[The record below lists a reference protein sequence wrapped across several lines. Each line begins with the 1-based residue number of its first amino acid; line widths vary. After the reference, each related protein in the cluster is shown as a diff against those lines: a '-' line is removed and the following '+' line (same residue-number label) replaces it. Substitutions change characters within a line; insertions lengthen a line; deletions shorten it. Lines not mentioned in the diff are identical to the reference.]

1 MLKKLLKLFVVVFIL
16 TQEIFVT
23 TEMQVQAKKDAVLEE
38 YKKNFLPE
46 NAEEIDSYVYSNIII
61 IDGNEIKERPV
72 NTQYNGEAYTYCI
85 EENGKSAFYGLFDIY
100 SIEPLK
106 VSKND
111 RIEILLNDY
120 FLPYGNVEPVLYGKN
135 SVEGKWER
143 ITNITADN
151 TGNKYVLHGIQ
162 MKSSYKYFR
171 AIAHFTFSH
180 NEEVPLA
187 EPVYQINYY
196 KQEANYFV
204 PFLIAGVARV
214 VIAVGMVYYIKKRRK
229 A

>member
-106 VSKND
+106 VFV
-111 RIEILLNDY
+111 ILL
-120 FLPYGNVEPVLYGKN
+120 L
-135 SVEGKWER
+135 
-143 ITNITADN
+143 
-151 TGNKYVLHGIQ
+151 
-162 MKSSYKYFR
+162 
-171 AIAHFTFSH
+171 
-180 NEEVPLA
+180 LA
-187 EPVYQINYY
+187 
-196 KQEANYFV
+196 
-204 PFLIAGVARV
+204 G
-214 VIAVGMVYYIKKRRK
+214 
-229 A
+229 